1 MEENLVSIVMP
12 TYNCGEYIG
21 KTIQSVLAQ
30 TYEDWELLIVDDRS
44 TDNTQKVVDKFATQ
58 DSRIRYIELE
68 KNSGAAVARN
78 RGIKEAR
85 GNYIAFLDSDDLWKK
100 DKLEKQ
106 VRFMQEHQ
114 YAFTFTSYDLI
125 DEAGN
130 KLNKCVEA
138 PEKIDY
144 GTLLYDSPIFTSTV
158 LYDQRKLTD
167 VSMPQLANGE
177 DMAAWLKM
185 LKKVPYA
192 YGIQE
197 CLVSYRKRK
206 QSLSSGVV
214 TKLRRR
220 WEIYRESEEL
230 PFINAGVLYIKYL
243 FCVVR
248 KRKRV
253 E

>member
-12 TYNCGEYIG
+12 AYNCAHYIG
-21 KTIQSVLAQ
+21 ETIQSVLVQ
-30 TYEDWELLIVDDRS
+30 SYEDWELLIVDDRS
-44 TDNTQKVVDKFATQ
+44 TDNTKQVVNKFLTK
-58 DSRIRYIELE
+58 DNRIRYIELE
-68 KNSGAAVARN
+68 KNSGVAVARN
-78 RGIKEAR
+78 RGIEEAK

-100 DKLEKQ
+100 DKLETQ
-106 VRFMQEHQ
+106 VQFMQEHQ

-130 KLNKCVEA
+130 KLNKCVEV

-144 GTLLYDSPIFTSTV
+144 DTLLYNTPIFTCTV
-158 LYDQRKLTD
+158 MYDKEQMGD
-167 VSMPQLANGE
+167 ISMPQLANGE
-177 DMAAWLKM
+177 DVATWLRM

-197 CLVSYRKRK
+197 CLVSYRNRK

-214 TKLRRR
+214 TKLTRR
-220 WEIYRESEEL
+220 WKIYRESEEL
-230 PFINAGVLYIKYL
+230 TFINAGVLYIKYL

-248 KRKRV
+248 KRKRL